1 MFDELDYLPDFGQA
15 GWDDLEGRFP
25 DHLYHRILPALQLA
39 TILLEKARPFF
50 MKVIFANITS
60 APNGLV
66 FANEFRPQ
74 PHN

>member
-1 MFDELDYLPDFGQA
+1 MFDELDYLPVFGQA

-25 DHLYHRILPALQLA
+25 DHLYHRILLALQLA
-39 TILLEKARPFF
+39 TILLEKAQPF
-50 MKVIFANITS
+50 MKVTFANIMS